1 MRERKR
7 LTLIVATIVFITFT
21 LALST
26 PPSHASTSTQLR
38 AFTVIVSRNGFNG
51 TAGSFTLNVQQG
63 DSVKITFIY
72 GDDDLAVDN
81 PHAIAFDGYRI
92 QTASIGKSNPTVT
105 IEFVADVSGTF
116 NFYCYIPCLGMENL
130 LAHLVV
136 APTEGSQTPTT
147 LNLAVTS
154 TNSNWFLVSAK
165 VENMSGQPL
174 AGVPVTFY
182 ENTTFGKLFLKKVP
196 TNPEGIAVLNYIPT
210 RIGSVQ
216 ILAENLG
223 SAQYGTSAKSIVVTT
238 PVRSTQTQIEGNV
251 YFGVKVPNQRTGIF
265 YGISYPPNLSM
276 IAVSTTMNIIIVAI
290 AGTVLL
296 SVWSTYGYILRQLAR
311 LPKQGPAL
319 QETRTPFPETEV
331 PVVPSTIVGDR
342 ALITD
347 KVMSLLL
354 LAPLVGVGD
363 VLLVNNMGLTVLWR
377 AIVLIS
383 LALSETAALVAVMTG
398 QRSPD

>member
-7 LTLIVATIVFITFT
+7 LMLIVTAIVFVTLN

-38 AFTVIVSRNGFNG
+38 TFTVIVSRNGFNG

-63 DSVKITFIY
+63 DSVKITFVY

-81 PHAIAFDGYRI
+81 PHAIAFEGYRI

-130 LAHLVV
+130 LGHLVV

-147 LNLAVTS
+147 LNLVVTS
-154 TNSNWFLVSAK
+154 TNSNSFLVSAK
-165 VENMSGQPL
+165 VEDISGRPL

-182 ENTTFGKLFLKKVP
+182 ENTTFGKLFLKKVS
-196 TNPEGIAVLNYIPT
+196 TDPEGTAVLNYTAT
-210 RIGSVQ
+210 RIGAVQ

-223 SAQYGTSAKSIVVTT
+223 SAQYGSSAKSVVVTT
-238 PVRSTQTQIEGNV
+238 TVRPTHPQIEGNI
-251 YFGVKVPNQRTGIF
+251 YLGVKVPNQRTGIF

-276 IAVSTTMNIIIVAI
+276 IAVPRTMNIIIVAI
-290 AGTVLL
+290 AGIVLL
-296 SVWSTYGYILRQLAR
+296 SVWSTYGYIWRQLAG
-311 LPKQGPAL
+311 LPKQSLPL
-319 QETRTPFPETEV
+319 PRTWTPFPETEV
-331 PVVPSTIVGDR
+331 PVVPSTIVGEQ
-342 ALITD
+342 AVITD
-347 KVMSLLL
+347 KMMSLLL

-363 VLLVNNMGLTVLWR
+363 VLLVNNMGLALLWR
-377 AIVLIS
+377 AIVLVG
-383 LALSETAALVAVMTG
+383 LALSETAALVAVITG
-398 QRSPD
+398 KRSRD